1 MTAKN
6 APLPQL
12 DPLRR
17 YDVSTSLAL
26 LGISRKQLYDDIKAG
41 KLAIIKHGRRTF
53 VPGTEI
59 ARLSRVA

>member
-1 MTAKN
+1 MSTKN
-6 APLPQL
+6 LALPAL

-17 YDVSTSLAL
+17 YPVPEALAY
-26 LGISRKQLYDDIKAG
+26 LGISRKTLYDDINAG

-53 VPGTEI
+53 VPGSEI